1 MMAEDAPVQ
10 SGRPDATQAD
20 LPDLPAG
27 WTVTTQ
33 VPEHIAFFNTGGD
46 PEETD
51 TGYRR
56 SIGLTKTPNAAPDRW
71 TVSGLAGYAPPPLL
85 VEGVP
90 FEEALAAAIEEMEA
104 VNSGDPTEGEPE
116 ARASDDTDT
125 AAREQTQAAAG
136 STAPQEAGADD
147 QDEETP
153 EQTSL
158 IDEWGA
164 E

>member
-1 MMAEDAPVQ
+1 MMADDAPVQ
-10 SGRPDATQAD
+10 DGHPDATQVD

-33 VPEHIAFFNTGGD
+33 APKHIAFFNAGGD
-46 PEETD
+46 AESTD

-56 SIGLTKTPNAAPDRW
+56 SIGLSKTPNAAADRW

-104 VNSGDPTEGEPE
+104 VNAGDPAEGEPD
-116 ARASDDTDT
+116 ARASEDTDT
-125 AAREQTQAAAG
+125 AGREQGQAAAG
-136 STAPQEAGADD
+136 GAASQGAEADD

-153 EQTSL
+153 KQTSL
-158 IDEWGA
+158 IDEWG
-164 E
+164 

>member
-1 MMAEDAPVQ
+1 MMADDAPVED
-10 SGRPDATQAD
+10 GRPDATQAD

-27 WTVTTQ
+27 WKVTTRT
-33 VPEHIAFFNTGGD
+33 PKHIAFYNSDGD

-56 SIGLTKTPNAAPDRW
+56 SIGLSKTPNAAPDRW
-71 TVSGLAGYAPPPLL
+71 TVSGLAGYTPAPLL

-90 FEEALAAAIEEMEA
+90 FEEALAAAIEEMDA
-104 VNSGDPTEGEPE
+104 VNAGDPAKGEPDTRVSE
-116 ARASDDTDT
+116 DTDT
-125 AAREQTQAAAG
+125 ASREQGQAAAG
-136 STAPQEAGADD
+136 GAASQGAEADD

-158 IDEWGA
+158 IDEWSG
-164 E
+164 